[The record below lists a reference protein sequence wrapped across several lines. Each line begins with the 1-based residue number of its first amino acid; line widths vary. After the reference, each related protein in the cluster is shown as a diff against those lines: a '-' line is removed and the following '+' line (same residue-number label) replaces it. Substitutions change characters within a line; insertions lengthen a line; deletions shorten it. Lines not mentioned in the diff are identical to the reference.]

1 MTAIAKIFKN
11 GQSQAVRLPK
21 EFRFENQEELFVK
34 KVQNGIILLA
44 KNDKSVWD
52 NMFDR
57 LDEFSDDF
65 METRVQP
72 TQNREDLFLKS

>member
-34 KVQNGIILLA
+34 KVEDGIILLP

-52 NMFDR
+52 NMFDK

-65 METRVQP
+65 MKTRVQP
-72 TQNREDLFLKS
+72 TQNREDLF

>member
-21 EFRFENQEELFVK
+21 KFRFENQDELFVK
-34 KVQNGIILLA
+34 KVENGIILLS

-52 NMFDR
+52 NMFNR

-65 METRVQP
+65 MNELVQP
-72 TQNREDLFLKS
+72 TQNREDLF

>member
-1 MTAIAKIFKN
+1 MIAIAKIFKN

-34 KVQNGIILLA
+34 KVEDGIILLP

-52 NMFDR
+52 NMFDK

-72 TQNREDLFLKS
+72 TQNREDLF

>member
-21 EFRFENQEELFVK
+21 EFRFENQDELFVK
-34 KVQNGIILLA
+34 KVENGIILLS
-44 KNDKSVWD
+44 KNDKSIWD
-52 NMFDR
+52 NMFDK

-65 METRVQP
+65 METRIQP
-72 TQNREDLFLKS
+72 SQNREDLF

>member
-34 KVQNGIILLA
+34 KVEDGIILLP

-52 NMFDR
+52 NMFDK

-65 METRVQP
+65 MEIRVQP
-72 TQNREDLFLKS
+72 IQNREDLF

>member
-34 KVQNGIILLA
+34 KVEDGIILLP

-65 METRVQP
+65 MKTRVQP
-72 TQNREDLFLKS
+72 TQNREDLF

>member
-1 MTAIAKIFKN
+1 MIAIAKIFKN

-34 KVQNGIILLA
+34 KIEDGIILLP

-65 METRVQP
+65 MQNRVQP
-72 TQNREDLFLKS
+72 KQNREDLF

>member
-34 KVQNGIILLA
+34 KVENGIILLA

-72 TQNREDLFLKS
+72 TQNREDLF

>member
-34 KVQNGIILLA
+34 KVENGIILLP

-52 NMFDR
+52 NMFDK

-72 TQNREDLFLKS
+72 TQNREDLF

>member
-21 EFRFENQEELFVK
+21 EFRFENQDELFVK
-34 KVQNGIILLA
+34 KVEEGIILLP

-72 TQNREDLFLKS
+72 TQNRENLF

>member
-1 MTAIAKIFKN
+1 MIAIAKIFKN

-34 KVQNGIILLA
+34 KIEDGIILLP

-57 LDEFSDDF
+57 LEEFSDDF
-65 METRVQP
+65 MENRVQP
-72 TQNREDLFLKS
+72 VQNREDLF

>member
-34 KVQNGIILLA
+34 KVEDGIILLP

-57 LDEFSDDF
+57 LDEVSDDF
-65 METRVQP
+65 MNERVQP
-72 TQNREDLFLKS
+72 TQNREDLF

>member
-72 TQNREDLFLKS
+72 TQNREDLF

>member
-21 EFRFENQEELFVK
+21 EFRFENQDELFVK
-34 KVQNGIILLA
+34 KVEDGIILLP

-65 METRVQP
+65 MKTRVQP
-72 TQNREDLFLKS
+72 AQNREDLF

>member
-1 MTAIAKIFKN
+1 MIAIAKIFKN

-34 KVQNGIILLA
+34 KVEDGIILLP

-52 NMFDR
+52 NMFDK

-65 METRVQP
+65 MEIRVQP
-72 TQNREDLFLKS
+72 TQNREDLF

>member
-1 MTAIAKIFKN
+1 MSAVAKLFKN

-21 EFRFENQEELFVK
+21 GFRFENQEELFIKRVED
-34 KVQNGIILLA
+34 GIILMP

-52 NMFDR
+52 HMFDR

-65 METRVQP
+65 MQTRVQP
-72 TQNREDLFLKS
+72 VQKRENLF

>member
-34 KVQNGIILLA
+34 KVEDGIILLP

-65 METRVQP
+65 MNERVQP
-72 TQNREDLFLKS
+72 IQNREDLF

>member
-21 EFRFENQEELFVK
+21 EFRFENQDELFVK
-34 KVQNGIILLA
+34 KVEDGIILLP

-52 NMFDR
+52 NMFDK
-57 LDEFSDDF
+57 LDKFSDDF
-65 METRVQP
+65 MKTRIQP
-72 TQNREDLFLKS
+72 TQNR

>member
-1 MTAIAKIFKN
+1 MSAVAKLFKN

-21 EFRFENQEELFVK
+21 EFRFENQEELFIKRVEDG
-34 KVQNGIILLA
+34 VILMP

-52 NMFDR
+52 HMFNR

-65 METRVQP
+65 MQIRVQP
-72 TQNREDLFLKS
+72 TQERENFF